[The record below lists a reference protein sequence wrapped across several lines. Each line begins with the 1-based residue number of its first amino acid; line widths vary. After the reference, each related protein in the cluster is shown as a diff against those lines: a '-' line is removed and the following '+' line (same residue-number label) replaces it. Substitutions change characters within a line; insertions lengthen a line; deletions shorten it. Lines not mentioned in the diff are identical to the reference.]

1 MNEYFKTQ
9 IRNWDAT
16 RHWTSKLRVEKGYPV
31 FLGDESKTADF
42 TYTDEEGRMLSLLG
56 LSSYAQD
63 WGNKHVTYHIEVKG
77 TVLEFSE
84 PFHMSQHQMDMVSTL
99 RLR

>member
-1 MNEYFKTQ
+1 
-9 IRNWDAT
+9 
-16 RHWTSKLRVEKGYPV
+16 
-31 FLGDESKTADF
+31 
-42 TYTDEEGRMLSLLG
+42 MLSLLG